1 MTPPTQLVVAGAGLI
16 GKQHIERIQRL
27 SETHLLAIVD
37 PTDSAKKLATKL
49 QCRYY
54 VDIKDMFA
62 DCQPDGVILATP
74 NRLHVDQANLCI
86 DHLCPALIEKPIAV
100 CSEDAKQLIERSNAT
115 GVPILVGHHRR
126 HSSMVREAKAMISAG
141 KIGEIKALNMQCW
154 LYKPDD
160 YFDAAPWRKQKG
172 AGPIS
177 VNLVHDIDLARH
189 LCGEIVS
196 VHTMA
201 SPSFRGFENEDTAAA
216 VIQFASGAVGTV
228 SVSDSVVSPW
238 SWELTSRENP
248 AYPPVQQTAY
258 QIGGTL
264 GSLSVPDLT
273 LWRNSG
279 QPHWWE
285 PLEAISGNQ
294 VFSDP
299 LINQL
304 KHLRQVILGNE
315 RPLVSGEEGLKSL
328 RVIEA
333 LQQSALEQ
341 RTVHL

>member
-1 MTPPTQLVVAGAGLI
+1 M
-16 GKQHIERIQRL
+16 
-27 SETHLLAIVD
+27 
-37 PTDSAKKLATKL
+37 
-49 QCRYY
+49 
-54 VDIKDMFA
+54 
-62 DCQPDGVILATP
+62 
-74 NRLHVDQANLCI
+74 
-86 DHLCPALIEKPIAV
+86 
-100 CSEDAKQLIERSNAT
+100 
-115 GVPILVGHHRR
+115 
-126 HSSMVREAKAMISAG
+126 
-141 KIGEIKALNMQCW
+141 
-154 LYKPDD
+154 
-160 YFDAAPWRKQKG
+160 
-172 AGPIS
+172 
-177 VNLVHDIDLARH
+177 
-189 LCGEIVS
+189 
-196 VHTMA
+196 
-201 SPSFRGFENEDTAAA
+201 
-216 VIQFASGAVGTV
+216 
-228 SVSDSVVSPW
+228 
-238 SWELTSRENP
+238 
-248 AYPPVQQTAY
+248 AY